1 MFNIFEHPWGL
12 ITTAII
18 ASLILLV
25 LRWLSPEKQ
34 KLHQWLLPLLLV
46 LAAFGADALV
56 QTDKEKITALI
67 GTAVEAVEQEK
78 PDVLDTIISS
88 NYSDSYHIKKNR
100 LMGRCKAWLS
110 EPLVE
115 KNVKRIL
122 DMQITPPTATVTF
135 TLRTIFDKQSIIYE
149 AYKREIYTR
158 LKVNLQKQPD
168 KSWLINQAEILE
180 IDRFPASWKD
190 IAIPPW

>member
-46 LAAFGADALV
+46 LAAFAADALV
-56 QTDKEKITALI
+56 QTDKEKITAVI
-67 GTAVEAVEQEK
+67 KTAVEAVEQEK
-78 PDVLDTIISS
+78 PDIIDTIIST
-88 NYSDSYHIKKNR
+88 NYSDSYHRTKSR
-100 LMGRCKAWLS
+100 LMGQCKAWLS

-122 DMQITPPTATVTF
+122 NMQITPPTATVTF
-135 TLRTIFDKQSIIYE
+135 TIRVIFEKQSVIYE
-149 AYKREIYTR
+149 AYKREIYTK

-168 KSWLINQAEILE
+168 QSWLINRTEILE
-180 IDRFPASWKD
+180 IDRIPASWKD
-190 IAIPPW
+190 IARPPW

>member
-34 KLHQWLLPLLLV
+34 KLHHWLLPVLLV
-46 LAAFGADALV
+46 ITAFAADALV
-56 QTDKEKITALI
+56 QTDKEKITAI
-67 GTAVEAVEQEK
+67 IKTAVEAVEQEK
-78 PDVLDTIISS
+78 SDVIDTIISN
-88 NYSDSYHIKKNR
+88 NYSDSYHYTKSR

-115 KNVKRIL
+115 KNVKRIIN
-122 DMQITPPTATVTF
+122 MQITPPTATVTF
-135 TLRTIFDKQSIIYE
+135 TIRVIFEKQSVIYE
-149 AYKREIYTR
+149 AYKREIYTK

-168 KSWLINQAEILE
+168 QSWLINRTEILE
-180 IDRFPASWKD
+180 IDRIPTSWKD
-190 IAIPPW
+190 IARPLW

>member
-12 ITTAII
+12 LTIAIVV
-18 ASLILLV
+18 SLILLV
-25 LRWLSPEKQ
+25 LRWILPQKQ
-34 KLHQWLLPLLLV
+34 LWYHWFLPVLLV
-46 LAAFGADALV
+46 PAAFGVDTLV
-56 QTDKEKITALI
+56 QTDKEKITAVI
-67 GTAVEAVEQEK
+67 NTAVKAVEQEK

-135 TLRTIFDKQSIIYE
+135 TLRTIFEEQSIVYE
-149 AYKREIYTR
+149 AYKREIYTK
-158 LKVNLQKQPD
+158 LKANLQKQPD
-168 KSWLINQAEILE
+168 KSWLINRTEILE
-180 IDRFPASWKD
+180 IDRFPTSWKD
-190 IAIPPW
+190 IAKSPW

>member
-46 LAAFGADALV
+46 LAAFGTDALV

-67 GTAVEAVEQEK
+67 GTAVKAVEQEK

-100 LMGRCKAWLS
+100 LMGRFKAWLS

-135 TLRTIFDKQSIIYE
+135 TVRTIFEKHSIIYE
-149 AYKREIYTR
+149 AYKREIYTK
-158 LKVNLQKQPD
+158 LKANLQKQPD
-168 KSWLINQAEILE
+168 QSWLINRTEILE
-180 IDRFPASWKD
+180 IDRFPTSWKD
-190 IAIPPW
+190 ITIPSW